1 MAKKKKQREQPAAPA
16 AETSGKKIEEDADTR
31 NRQGKA
37 HPRGGAE
44 MRRKIDKSKVVPGA
58 WATAKAQQAE
68 RLARDPR
75 ARAAW
80 ERRMARDAE
89 RGVRADAKM
98 YAREHGKRLDALR
111 RDCPGFA
118 ENENADRTATAL
130 KAAML
135 DARDRS
141 GLTQAEIAARM
152 GAEPSN
158 VSRLLHGAGGVNGAT
173 FAAFLRACGF
183 GFKVDLFPL
192 DGSAAMA

>member
-1 MAKKKKQREQPAAPA
+1 MSRSADMA
-16 AETSGKKIEEDADTR
+16 
-31 NRQGKA
+31 
-37 HPRGGAE
+37 
-44 MRRKIDKSKVVPGA
+44 KVVPGA
-58 WATAKAQQAE
+58 WATIKARQAE
-68 RLARDPR
+68 RFRRDPK

-89 RGVRADAKM
+89 RSVKADAKM
-98 YAREHGKRLDALR
+98 YAREHGAYLDALR

-118 ENENADRTATAL
+118 ENENADRTATAF

-158 VSRLLHGAGGVNGAT
+158 VSRLLHGPGGVNGAT

-183 GFKVDLFPL
+183 GFTVALVPFPKARRKANGQTGRNL
-192 DGSAAMA
+192 QKRK